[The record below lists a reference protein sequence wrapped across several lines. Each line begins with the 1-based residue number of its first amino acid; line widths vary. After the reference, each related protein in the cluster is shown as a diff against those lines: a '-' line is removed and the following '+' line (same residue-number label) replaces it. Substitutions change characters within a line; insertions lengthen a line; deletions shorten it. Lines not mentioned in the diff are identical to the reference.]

1 MNTTKDDDDEAD
13 LLYTIIFNVILLFFV
28 AGMTATCSLDNL
40 LSKFRS
46 KGILVGLSIQFFLNP
61 LIGLLVINIVEL
73 EPEEEVI
80 LLVLLSSPGGT
91 YSNLL
96 CSFFN
101 ADLAL
106 SVSMSAIS
114 TLAAV
119 VMLPFNVYLYVE
131 VLSGSEAKLN
141 WAGLSATIVCVELG
155 VGLGI
160 ILGKR
165 FGGKKYQRRF
175 NMFGNVS
182 GIVLL
187 VLAILLSSN
196 EEPFWEKPP
205 VFWAGTAMPPLIGA
219 SMALVVSSFIALP
232 KPDRLSVIVETV
244 YQNTSI
250 PTAVAFATFS
260 SAAAKKAAAI
270 PVVYGL
276 IQATLSVSVLVVGW
290 KAGWSYAPEKE
301 RFRTI
306 ILNTYQPYESGDN
319 NEKESHSI
327 GV

>member
-1 MNTTKDDDDEAD
+1 
-13 LLYTIIFNVILLFFV
+13 
-28 AGMTATCSLDNL
+28 
-40 LSKFRS
+40 
-46 KGILVGLSIQFFLNP
+46 
-61 LIGLLVINIVEL
+61 
-73 EPEEEVI
+73 
-80 LLVLLSSPGGT
+80 
-91 YSNLL
+91 
-96 CSFFN
+96 
-101 ADLAL
+101 
-106 SVSMSAIS
+106 MSAIS

-165 FGGKKYQRRF
+165 FGGKKHQRRF

-319 NEKESHSI
+319 NEKESQ
-327 GV
+327 